1 MSPSSKGRQYTKQR
15 TKGKSKRVRSL
26 QQRKGHAKLER
37 RYDLVDSPSP
47 SKDELVDSPSPT
59 KDDSFTNDD
68 LSVSSSESESGGMKP
83 AAKKTSK

>member
-1 MSPSSKGRQYTKQR
+1 MSRSKGRQYTKQH

-26 QQRKGHAKLER
+26 QRRKGHAKLER

-47 SKDELVDSPSPT
+47 SKDDSFVDSPSSS
-59 KDDSFTNDD
+59 KDDSSTNDD